1 MPDQTTPL
9 DTAIA
14 EVIAFARQHGVDA
27 VSLEPR
33 DFGHQLI
40 GSGYTTVTY
49 VDGDHAIVATIDR
62 YGYSTKC
69 VGRVEWIHN
78 EADET
83 REPCTEH
90 CGECHACGEN
100 PCACRASAPDAYRAG
115 DGWIN
120 RRSDGSP
127 IAGPAVTREGIEIS
141 LALWQP
147 PGELHN
153 DPRAADM
160 SARYRAAL
168 ALLDQEAAANA

>member
-49 VDGDHAIVATIDR
+49 VDGDHVIAATIDR

-78 EADET
+78 EADED
-83 REPCTEH
+83 REPCAEY

-100 PCACRASAPDAYRAG
+100 PCECPADAPDAYRDDAG
-115 DGWIN
+115 YIC
-120 RRSDGSP
+120 RRSDGTP
-127 IAGPAVTREGIEIS
+127 IVSADLANRSYIES
-141 LALWQP
+141 CLALW
-147 PGELHN
+147 
-153 DPRAADM
+153 ADCYDDHAVDM
-160 SARYRAAL
+160 RGRYQAAL
-168 ALLDQEAAANA
+168 ALLDREEAAANA